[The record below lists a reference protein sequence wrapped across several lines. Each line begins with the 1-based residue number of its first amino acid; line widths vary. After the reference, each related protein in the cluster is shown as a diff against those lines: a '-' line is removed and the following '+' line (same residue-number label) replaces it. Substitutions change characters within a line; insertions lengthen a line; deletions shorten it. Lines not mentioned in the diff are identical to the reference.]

1 MQVEVGRDSERACS
15 GQELKE
21 FWNATGSRDGA
32 DFSKTTGDPVRPDS
46 TGPCGC
52 GPDPSRQAGGWTA
65 GSLLGSTRK
74 PWGSQRFAC
83 TSGKAAPATVPA
95 SQAQAKAEAATGGPR
110 VPTQPAP
117 DLSCLRLPASQPL
130 SPHCSGLRLGWAGK
144 RPQWPRR
151 LRPRLPSRW
160 VACTSMHIYLGS
172 ALVVIGQLVEVFIVP
187 FFTLMNNVHR
197 ENMQTQKKI
206 ING

>member
-1 MQVEVGRDSERACS
+1 MQLGAEMGLAVPKPREILS
-15 GQELKE
+15 GL
-21 FWNATGSRDGA
+21 
-32 DFSKTTGDPVRPDS
+32 S
-46 TGPCGC
+46 TGPCGS
-52 GPDPSRQAGGWTA
+52 GPAPSRQAGGWTA

-74 PWGSQRFAC
+74 PWGSRRFAC
-83 TSGKAAPATVPA
+83 TSGKAAPAAVPA
-95 SQAQAKAEAATGGPR
+95 SQAQAEAEAAAGGPR
-110 VPTQPAP
+110 GPTQPAP
-117 DLSCLRLPASQPL
+117 DLPCLRLPASQPR
-130 SPHCSGLRLGWAGK
+130 SARCSGLRLGWAGK
-144 RPQWPRR
+144 RPSRPRR